1 MRRLFIILACLL
13 LSLTASS
20 QKFIIPFS
28 SKKTPREVGQKGGG
42 IKPPTITSTVG
53 PGKEGKGVDNV
64 KSQAISP
71 PKNPDVT
78 TGRQV
83 EGIERSMTSVDDL
96 ERLAQKGNVDAHTQ
110 LGMYYFHRNDKRAM
124 PHLRAG
130 ADAGDRLAQ
139 YYLGGAY
146 YKGMCGA
153 KTDKAT
159 AASYF
164 LKSARQ
170 NHVPAQYA
178 IAVCLYNGEG
188 TKEDKNAAREWMKKA
203 AESGNDDA
211 KSFLQS
217 HSFE

>member
-28 SKKTPREVGQKGGG
+28 SKKATKVERHKGEE
-42 IKPPTITSTVG
+42 KVSITRSSTVG
-53 PGKEGKGVDNV
+53 SGKEGKVMENI
-64 KSQAISP
+64 KSQVSSS
-71 PKNPDVT
+71 PKNPDLTV
-78 TGRQV
+78 GRQV
-83 EGIERSMTSVDDL
+83 KGIERSMSVEEL
-96 ERLAQKGNVDAHTQ
+96 ETLAQKGNVDAHTQ
-110 LGMYYFHRNDKRAM
+110 LGMYYFHRNDKRAL

-130 ADAGDRLAQ
+130 ADAGDCLAQ

-146 YKGMCGA
+146 YNGVCGA

-203 AESGNDDA
+203 AASGDDNA

>member
-28 SKKTPREVGQKGGG
+28 SKKATKVAP
-42 IKPPTITSTVG
+42 PPTTIPSTVG
-53 PGKEGKGVDNV
+53 PGKVE
-64 KSQAISP
+64 KSVEISYP
-71 PKNPDVT
+71 PTSRVHDMT
-78 TGRQV
+78 TGTEV
-83 EGIERSMTSVDDL
+83 GGIDRSMSVEEL
-96 ERLAQKGNVDAHTQ
+96 ETLAQKGNADAHTQ
-110 LGMYYFHRNDKRAM
+110 LGMYYFHRNDKRALS
-124 PHLRAG
+124 HLRAG
-130 ADAGDRLAQ
+130 AEAGDRIAQ
-139 YYLGGAY
+139 YYLGGVY
-146 YKGMCGA
+146 YEGMCGA

-188 TKEDKNAAREWMKKA
+188 IKEDKNAAREWMKKA
-203 AESGNDDA
+203 AASGNDDA

>member
-1 MRRLFIILACLL
+1 MV
-13 LSLTASS
+13 TH
-20 QKFIIPFS
+20 
-28 SKKTPREVGQKGGG
+28 KGGE
-42 IKPPTITSTVG
+42 KVSITRSSSVG
-53 PGKEGKGVDNV
+53 ANRGGKVMENLN
-64 KSQAISP
+64 SQISSI
-71 PKNPDVT
+71 PKNPDQT
-78 TGRQV
+78 TGTEV
-83 EGIERSMTSVDDL
+83 GGIVRGMTSEGEL
-96 ERLAQKGNVDAHTQ
+96 ESLAQKGNVDAHTQ
-110 LGMYYFHRNDKRAM
+110 LGVIYFHRNDKRALS
-124 PHLRAG
+124 HLRAG
-130 ADAGDRLAQ
+130 ADAGDRIAQ
-139 YYLGGAY
+139 YFLGGVY
-146 YKGMCGA
+146 YNGMCGA

-203 AESGNDDA
+203 AASGNDDA

>member
-1 MRRLFIILACLL
+1 MVV
-13 LSLTASS
+13 
-20 QKFIIPFS
+20 QKS
-28 SKKTPREVGQKGGG
+28 VEKNSTSTP
-42 IKPPTITSTVG
+42 STVG
-53 PGKEGKGVDNV
+53 PGKGGKGVDNV
-64 KSQAISP
+64 KPQVISP
-71 PKNPDVT
+71 PRNPDLT

-83 EGIERSMTSVDDL
+83 EGIERSMTVEEL
-96 ERLAQKGNVDAHTQ
+96 ETLAQKGNVDAHTQ
-110 LGMYYFHRNDKRAM
+110 LGMYYFHRNDKRAL

-130 ADAGDRLAQ
+130 ADAGDCLAQ

-146 YKGMCGA
+146 YNGVCGA

-203 AESGNDDA
+203 AASGDDNA